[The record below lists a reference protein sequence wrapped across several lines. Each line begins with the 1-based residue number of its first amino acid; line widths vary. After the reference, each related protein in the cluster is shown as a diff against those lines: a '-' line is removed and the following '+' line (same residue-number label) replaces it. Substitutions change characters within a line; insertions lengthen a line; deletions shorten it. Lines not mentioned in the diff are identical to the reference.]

1 MASTIVVACEYRTGA
16 IGHNGQLYHTM
27 RADMRHFAET
37 TKGGVVI
44 MGRKTWDSI
53 PPHRRPL
60 AGRFNVVLT
69 RSGMMCESDRVA
81 VCGSMEQVADVLAS
95 PLAEPYCSK
104 GVFVIG
110 GGDIY
115 RLFLES
121 RLVKSIIATVFVP
134 NAGVVVP
141 ASSYD
146 TTFPLDEVVE
156 TYGFRR
162 TNTRDGTLGRF
173 LDSDER
179 FSAYVLEFHAS
190 TDPLL

>member
-1 MASTIVVACEYRTGA
+1 MEATIVVACEYRTGA
-16 IGHNGQLYHTM
+16 IGYNGNLHHTM
-27 RADMRHFAET
+27 RADTRHFAET

-53 PPHRRPL
+53 PYHRRPL

-69 RSGMMCESDRVA
+69 RSGMMYESDKVA
-81 VCGSMEQVADVLAS
+81 VCSSLEQVQDCLVN
-95 PLAEPYCSK
+95 PRAEPYVSN

-121 RLVKSIIATVFVP
+121 RLVNAMIATVYVG
-134 NAGVVVP
+134 AVVP
-141 ASSYD
+141 EYD
-146 TTFPLDEVVE
+146 TTFPLDDVVE
-156 TYGFRR
+156 RYGFHR
-162 TNTRDGTLGRF
+162 TNTVDGTLGRF

-179 FSAYVLEFHAS
+179 FSAYVQEFHINHG
-190 TDPLL
+190 L

>member
-1 MASTIVVACEYRTGA
+1 MKATIVVACEYRTGA
-16 IGHNGQLYHTM
+16 IGHNGNLHHTM

-53 PPHRRPL
+53 PYHRRPL

-69 RSGMMCESDRVA
+69 RSGMTYESDEVA
-81 VCGSMEQVADVLAS
+81 VCRSLEQIQDC
-95 PLAEPYCSK
+95 LAEPRVEPYVSK

-115 RLFLES
+115 RLFLEY
-121 RLVKSIIATVFVP
+121 RLVKAVIATVYVP
-134 NAGVVVP
+134 NAGAVVP
-141 ASSYD
+141 EYD
-146 TTFPLDEVVE
+146 TTFPLDDVVE
-156 TYGFRR
+156 RYGFHR
-162 TNTRDGTLGRF
+162 TNMADGTLGRF

-179 FSAYVLEFHAS
+179 FSAYIQEFHI
-190 TDPLL
+190 TPEL